1 MPSTYYGSEKI
12 RIGKGLLFLQEV
24 VVYQFVFSVCV
35 VRIRQQQTRQTT
47 TRTREITLVERYE
60 TKNTLLSLLRKNAF
74 GKIVPFVG
82 EERHVRA
89 TLSAIRKCGKFFNR
103 M

>member
-82 EERHVRA
+82 EERHVR
-89 TLSAIRKCGKFFNR
+89 LH
-103 M
+103 